1 MTTYTTKIMLRIEV
15 NEITVRPCLCSSV
28 VNNVFLWEVA
38 LVALSLFSM
47 WIFFHMV
54 ILQRHMRKR
63 LMCWI

>member
-15 NEITVRPCLCSSV
+15 NEITVRSCLCSSV
-28 VNNVFLWEVA
+28 VNNAFLWEVA

-63 LMCWI
+63 LVCWI